1 MESNGR
7 RWPVTTTALLVTLA
21 IVAAG
26 CSAGTGDHGA
36 GAAPPPSWT
45 YDSTLVFPGNGSL
58 TRPEDGIA
66 LQDGR
71 LIVSDQVHGLRL
83 VEIDGTSKPF
93 GNLAA
98 AGYSHRP
105 PGHPGGANGIS
116 LEPNGTHLLVADVF
130 GGAIY
135 RVDVSS
141 GATDKV
147 YQHLYGINTAV
158 RDSSGAI
165 WFTQSAH
172 NTPEAGEA
180 RLWEAVDIQRA
191 EGALLRLGTE
201 KGRLAA
207 EAEVVVDSLS
217 FANGLAI
224 DEADGRLYVAETTG
238 GRVLRYR
245 VDLAAGKVSERSV
258 FADGVV
264 AGQPG
269 TGRRGPLVG
278 RVATRQRSAGGE
290 YDDRRPAQCLSL
302 VDSRPAGGHRGVLS
316 ARPGRCV
323 PHGTVHAGHVG
334 PTAGADHRNHSWVT
348 RRTGLLHRIGECLA
362 EAPTLRTTPAQ
373 FAIPIRNPQS
383 AICNPQSAIRFP
395 PCPDSPVAPSCLPRP
410 PASPRPPRFVRR
422 RPRPASRAPTAAFAW
437 PSSAPAAR
445 ASPTC
450 AITWR

>member
-1 MESNGR
+1 MEANGW
-7 RWPVTTTALLVTLA
+7 RWPVTTTALLATSVIFAT
-21 IVAAG
+21 G
-26 CSAGTGDHGA
+26 CTAGTGKETSD
-36 GAAPPPSWT
+36 AAALPTWA
-45 YDSTLVFPGNGSL
+45 YDSTLVFPSDRSL

-66 LQDGR
+66 LPGGR
-71 LIVSDQVHGLRL
+71 LIVADQVHGLRL
-83 VEIDGTSKPF
+83 VAIDGTSTPF
-93 GNLAA
+93 GNLMA

-258 FADGVV
+258 FADGGSPDNLELDGEGHLWVALPLANEVLVV
-264 AGQPG
+264 STT
-269 TGRRGPLVG
+269 TGARHSVFRSLTAAQQAVTEEFSRRGQAGVSRMELFTPAMWAPLPG
-278 RVATRQRSAGGE
+278 PITGIIPGSRGGPV
-290 YDDRRPAQCLSL
+290 YF
-302 VDSRPAGGHRGVLS
+302 
-316 ARPGRCV
+316 
-323 PHGTVHAGHVG
+323 
-334 PTAGADHRNHSWVT
+334 
-348 RRTGLLHRIGECLA
+348 TGLGNALLK
-362 EAPTLRTTPAQ
+362 
-373 FAIPIRNPQS
+373 
-383 AICNPQSAIRFP
+383 
-395 PCPDSPVAPSCLPRP
+395 LPR
-410 PASPRPPRFVRR
+410 
-422 RPRPASRAPTAAFAW
+422 
-437 PSSAPAAR
+437 
-445 ASPTC
+445 
-450 AITWR
+450 